1 MDYEQKKGHEGYKD
15 TVQYVGFVFD
25 SYKIIWTEIDKKKKN
40 CADFFLFHIP
50 RQYLNKFLSLIIM
63 HVNKLKYK
71 LNRFQFKKRI

>member
-1 MDYEQKKGHEGYKD
+1 MDYEQKKGLEGYKD
-15 TVQYVGFVFD
+15 TVQYLGFVFE
-25 SYKIIWTEIDKKKKN
+25 SYKIIRTEIDKKKN

-71 LNRFQFKKRI
+71 LNKF